1 MPFSMKMELTQL
13 RYTCVISEPWFPN
26 LQTQALLQ
34 SPSTRLFWPLLYP
47 EAVLFQRMHKAA

>member
-1 MPFSMKMELTQL
+1 MKMELTQL